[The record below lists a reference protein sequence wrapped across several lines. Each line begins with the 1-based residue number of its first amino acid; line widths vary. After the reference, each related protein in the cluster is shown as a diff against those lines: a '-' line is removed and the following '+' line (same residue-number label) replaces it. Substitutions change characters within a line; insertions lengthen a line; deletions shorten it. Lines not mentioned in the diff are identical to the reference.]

1 MTTKTAG
8 RSFRSAVA
16 NILISSNVAVREAAK
31 QQIPMQATHSDNPE
45 KYDLPKAYEFTEV
58 ERRWSACWLARKA
71 FSARMDEGKPAFAIV
86 IPPPNVTGV
95 LHIGHAL
102 NSTLQDVL
110 IRYHRMCGDNT
121 LWVPGTDHAGIATQ
135 NVVER
140 QLVGE
145 KINRHDLGREKFI
158 ERVWAWKEE
167 KGGTII
173 NQLKRMGA
181 SCDWDRERFTMDEG
195 LSLAVREVFVRL
207 YKEGLIYKGDYIVNW
222 CPRCRTA
229 LADDEVE
236 HDPVDGKLYHIR
248 YPYADGSGHVV
259 VATTRPETMLGDTAV
274 AVHPED
280 ERYQLLADVGISLPL
295 TDRTIPVIFDQHVQR
310 EFGTG
315 ALKVTPAHDRDD
327 YEIGLRHDLPRIKVI
342 DDHGVMNEEAGR
354 YAGLDRFACRG
365 RIVADLE
372 EQGFLEKIEDYQ
384 HAVGKCY
391 RCATVVEPLTSKQWF
406 VSVRPLADKAVA
418 AVREGRVKLYPG
430 TWYRTFYSWM
440 ENIRDWCISR
450 QIWWGHRIPAWT
462 CASCGQLTVEV
473 KDPVVCP
480 FCGAAGMQQENDVLD
495 TWFSS
500 ALWPF
505 STLGWPERSREL
517 AVFYPT
523 SVLVTSFDILFFW
536 VARMM
541 MMGLHCMDDVPFREV
556 YLHALV
562 RDKHGKK
569 MSKSTGN
576 VIDPLVMSEQYG
588 TDAFRFTLTAF
599 AAQGREIRM
608 DEERIDGYRRF
619 INKLWNAA
627 RFAQM
632 HLAKADPAIIV
643 LAADP
648 GQLSLAHRWILSRVN
663 AAIGTMRAALDS
675 YNFNEAAQAGYH
687 FVWHTFCDWYLEWV
701 KADLFSEEILVR
713 DQARAVL
720 LVVLEQILKLM
731 HPITPFVT
739 EEIWSQ
745 LPGARGLIM
754 MEPFPVTNPAWED
767 DEADS
772 TMTLLMDVIS
782 GLRAIRTEAEVHP
795 SAKIE
800 ATLICPDPAQR
811 RILTEFAPGIQA
823 MVRTG
828 TLTIVESGVV
838 PDDAGHGLAQNV
850 ELVVPLKGLIDVA
863 GELDKLAREQARL
876 EKDLE
881 RVVGKLGNEQFMRNA
896 PATVVAKEREK
907 EAELRA
913 RLAKTMESIERLRKL
928 R

>member
-1 MTTKTAG
+1 MNETDCK
-8 RSFRSAVA
+8 RPR
-16 NILISSNVAVREAAK
+16 
-31 QQIPMQATHSDNPE
+31 
-45 KYDLPKAYEFTEV
+45 KYELPKAYEFAEV
-58 ERRWSACWLARKA
+58 EERWYTHWLEEKT
-71 FSARMDEGKPAFAIV
+71 FSARMEPGKPSFSVV

-102 NSTLQDVL
+102 NNTLQDILV
-110 IRYHRMCGDNT
+110 RYHRMRGDNT

-140 QLVGE
+140 QLAKE
-145 KINRHDLGREKFI
+145 HLTRHDLGREKFI
-158 ERVWAWKEE
+158 ERVWSWRTE

-173 NQLKRMGA
+173 KQLKRMGA

-195 LSLAVREVFVRL
+195 LSQAVREVFVRL

-222 CPRCRTA
+222 CPRCHTA

-236 HDPVDGKLYHIR
+236 HDPTDGKLYHVR
-248 YPYADGSGHVV
+248 YPYADGSGSVV

-274 AVHPED
+274 AVHPD
-280 ERYQLLADVGISLPL
+280 DDRYKHLKDIGIRLPL
-295 TDRTIPVIFDQHVQR
+295 TDRVIPVVFDQHVER

-327 YEIGLRHDLPRIKVI
+327 YEIGLRHDLPRLKVM
-342 DDHGVMNEEAGR
+342 DDYGVMNEAAGK
-354 YAGLDRFACRG
+354 YAGLDRFACRKQ
-365 RIVADLE
+365 IVEDLK

-391 RCATVVEPLTSKQWF
+391 RCHTVIEPITSKQWF

-418 AVREGRVKLYPG
+418 AVREGRIKIYPN
-430 TWYRTFYSWM
+430 TWDRTFYAWM

-462 CASCGQLTVEV
+462 CESCGKMIVEV
-473 KDPVVCP
+473 EEPKVCP
-480 FCGAAGMQQENDVLD
+480 FCGSDRLHQETDVLD

-505 STLGWPERSREL
+505 STLGWPEKTREL
-517 AVFYPT
+517 ATFYPT
-523 SVLVTSFDILFFW
+523 SVLITSFDILFFW

-541 MMGLHCMDDVPFREV
+541 MMGLHFMNEVPFHDV

-562 RDKHGKK
+562 RDKFGKK

-576 VIDPLVMSEQYG
+576 VIDPLVMIEQYG

-608 DEERIDGYRRF
+608 DEERIEGYRRF

-632 HLAKADPAIIV
+632 HIKEMN
-643 LAADP
+643 P
-648 GQLSLAHRWILSRVN
+648 GETRLTDQPKSLALGHRWILSRVN
-663 AAIGTMRAALDS
+663 ATIRAELEAIKG
-675 YNFNEAAQAGYH
+675 YNFNDMASVLYQ
-687 FVWHTFCDWYLEWV
+687 FVWHEFCDWYLEWI
-701 KADLFSEEILVR
+701 KADLFGEEGPVR
-713 DQARAVL
+713 EQARAVL
-720 LVVLEQILKLM
+720 LTVLEQVVKLL

-745 LPGARGLIM
+745 LPGERSSIM
-754 MEPFPVTNPAWED
+754 LEPYPVVRDEWD
-767 DEADS
+767 DSEADT
-772 TMTLLMDVIS
+772 TMGLLMGVIS
-782 GLRAIRTEAEVHP
+782 GLRTIRTEASVHP

-800 ATLICPDPAQR
+800 ALVICPDARNR
-811 RILTEFAPGIQA
+811 RILHDFATGIQG
-823 MVRTG
+823 MVRAE
-828 TLTIVESGVV
+828 TLTIVESGTV
-838 PDDAGHGLAQNV
+838 PDDAVHSLVQGV

-863 GELDKLAREQARL
+863 GELAKLARDKGKIEQELARI
-876 EKDLE
+876 E
-881 RVVGKLGNEQFMRNA
+881 GKLGNAKFVNNA
-896 PATVVAKEREK
+896 PEAVVAQERAK
-907 EAELRA
+907 AEDLRA
-913 RLAKTMESIERLRKL
+913 RLAKNLESTERMNKL
-928 R
+928 H